1 MKISIFCE
9 GLFMPKS
16 LLALLSLFCS
26 VKNIFDMRT
35 KKYLDYIL
43 NPFDLLRTKKVL
55 QVNPTAEPNRKEP
68 EQSVIS
74 VFEYSKEKVVCSAI
88 TKIEDAFKYLH
99 SPSNT
104 WINIDGLRKADVEKI
119 CTHFNIHP
127 LIAEDILSLGQR
139 PKADEIDGL
148 LFCLLNMLLFD
159 EKNGSVETE
168 QVSIILGKNFVISF
182 QEEAETD
189 PFNSLRDKLKIAS
202 TRVRQNGS
210 DFLFYSLLDYIVD
223 HYFVVMEKMGEK
235 IELLEEDITRNSS
248 NRSLVKINMLR
259 KEMIVLKRSIA
270 PVRELVN
277 GIMRSDTDL
286 IDEKT
291 EKYFKDVYDHIV
303 QAYDLSENYR
313 DMITNLQDLYLS
325 NVNLRMNEV
334 MKVLAMVTCL
344 LAPATVIGGIFGMNF
359 ETIPMLH
366 NKWGFFISVGLMLF
380 IPIIMISS
388 FRKRGWF

>member
-1 MKISIFCE
+1 MT
-9 GLFMPKS
+9 
-16 LLALLSLFCS
+16 
-26 VKNIFDMRT
+26 T

-55 QVNPTAEPNRKEP
+55 QVNPTAEPSRKEP
-68 EQSVIS
+68 EQSIIS
-74 VFEYSKEKVVCSAI
+74 VFEYSKENVVSSKI
-88 TKIEDAFKYLH
+88 IKIEDAFKYLH

-104 WINIDGLRKADVEKI
+104 WINIDGLRKEDVEKI

-139 PKADEIDGL
+139 PKTDEIDGL
-148 LFCLLNMLLFD
+148 LFCLLNMLSFD
-159 EKNGSVETE
+159 EKNASVETE
-168 QVSIILGKNFVISF
+168 QVSIILGKHFVISF
-182 QEEAETD
+182 QEDAERD
-189 PFNSLRDKLKIAS
+189 PFNPLREKLKIAS
-202 TRVRQNGS
+202 SKVRQNDA
-210 DFLFYSLLDYIVD
+210 DFLFYMLLDYIVD

-235 IELLEEDITRNSS
+235 IELLEEDIIRNSN
-248 NRSLVKINMLR
+248 NRSLVKINTLR

-270 PVRELVN
+270 PVRELIN
-277 GIMRSDTDL
+277 GIMRSDSEL
-286 IDEKT
+286 IDDKT
-291 EKYFKDVYDHIV
+291 GKYFKDVYDHII

-313 DMITNLQDLYLS
+313 DMIMNLQDLYLS

-334 MKVLAMVTCL
+334 MKVMAIVTCL

-359 ETIPMLH
+359 EAIPMLH

-380 IPIIMISS
+380 IPIIMIRS